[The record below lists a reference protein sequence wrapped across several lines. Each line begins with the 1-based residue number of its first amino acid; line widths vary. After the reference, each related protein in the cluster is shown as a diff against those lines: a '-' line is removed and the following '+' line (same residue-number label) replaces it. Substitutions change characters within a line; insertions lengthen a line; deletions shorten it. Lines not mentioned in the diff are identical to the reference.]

1 MNTFKRLGVFVG
13 LACSALLAATV
24 NAQDSWSLDNEAS
37 SLAFVTTKLEHIA
50 EVLSF
55 KELSGGIEADGTAT
69 LVIDVNSIDAI
80 FELRDDRMKEFL
92 FDASNFPAISISTQV
107 DMAALGAL
115 GSGET
120 AAMTLQ
126 TTMSLLGAD
135 YPVPAEVLVTNTGD
149 GLVVSSVKPVLLSVP
164 ISFFS
169 LCPSLWR

>member
-1 MNTFKRLGVFVG
+1 M
-13 LACSALLAATV
+13 
-24 NAQDSWSLDNEAS
+24 
-37 SLAFVTTKLEHIA
+37 AFVTTKLEHIA

-55 KELSGGIEADGTAT
+55 KELSGGIEADGAAT

-92 FDASNFPAISISTQV
+92 FDAPNFPAIGISTQV
-107 DMAALGAL
+107 DMEALGAL

-126 TTMSLLGAD
+126 TTMSLLGTD

-164 ISFFS
+164 ILGLQDGVAKLGELAGGISISNAVPVSFTLRFN
-169 LCPSLWR
+169 